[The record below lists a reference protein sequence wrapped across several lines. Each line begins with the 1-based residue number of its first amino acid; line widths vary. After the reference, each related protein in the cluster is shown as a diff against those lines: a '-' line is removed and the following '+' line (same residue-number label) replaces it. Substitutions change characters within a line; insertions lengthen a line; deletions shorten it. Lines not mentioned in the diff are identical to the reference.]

1 MMSSLR
7 KGAFLLFMAV
17 LFISCAPN
25 RAMTKNSDGMTGH
38 PAAAEKNQSDQTYA
52 ADDDFDFE
60 NAEIETAEKS
70 APVPAKSTKVKTP
83 AKKAAPP
90 VVADSGEPKTQS
102 VSGGYQYT
110 GVASWY
116 GREFNGKKTASGER
130 FNMNDL
136 TAAHRTLP
144 LGSVVMVKNMDNG
157 KTVKVRINDRGP
169 FKKGRILDLSYA
181 AAKKLDMVAA
191 GEANVGIK
199 MVGAA
204 GRDYSSKDDDASGV
218 DEEFDAE
225 LEKPAKKKPSKV
237 KAVSFTEPEPQTSAF
252 VIQAGAFYTRKNAE
266 KQKSRIEEILPEAD
280 VQISNDGDLYKVKIA
295 GITSKKD
302 AERQKKALSADEIDA
317 FIVGQE

>member
-1 MMSSLR
+1 MLSSLR

-38 PAAAEKNQSDQTYA
+38 PVASEKTQSDQTYA

-70 APVPAKSTKVKTP
+70 APVPAKKV
-83 AKKAAPP
+83 APP
-90 VVADSGEPKTQS
+90 VSADSSEPKVQAG
-102 VSGGYQYT
+102 SGGYQFT

-116 GREFNGKKTASGER
+116 GREFNGKKTASGEK
-130 FNMNDL
+130 FNMNEM

-144 LGSVVMVKNMDNG
+144 LGSVIVVKNLDNG
-157 KTVKVRINDRGP
+157 KIVKVRINDRGP
-169 FKKGRILDLSYA
+169 FKKGRILDLSFA

-204 GRDYSSKDDDASGV
+204 GREYSSNDDNAAGV
-218 DEEFDAE
+218 DEEFDADI
-225 LEKPAKKKPSKV
+225 EKPAKKKSSKV
-237 KAVSFTEPEPQTSAF
+237 KAVSYTEPKESAF

-280 VQISNDGDLYKVKIA
+280 VQISNDGDLYKVKISGLA
-295 GITSKKD
+295 SKRD

-317 FIVGQE
+317 FIVEQE

>member
-1 MMSSLR
+1 MMSYVR

-38 PAAAEKNQSDQTYA
+38 PVAAEKAPSDQTYA

-70 APVPAKSTKVKTP
+70 APVPAKSAKVKAP
-83 AKKAAPP
+83 AKKVAPP
-90 VVADSGEPKTQS
+90 IAADSSESKTQAA
-102 VSGGYQYT
+102 SGGFQYT

-116 GREFNGKKTASGER
+116 GREFNGKKTASGEK
-130 FNMNDL
+130 FNMNEL

-144 LGSVVMVKNMDNG
+144 LGSVVVVKNLDNG
-157 KTVKVRINDRGP
+157 KSVKVRINDRGP

-181 AAKKLDMVAA
+181 AAKKLDMVST
-191 GEANVGIK
+191 GEANVGIR
-199 MVGAA
+199 MVGAG
-204 GRDYSSKDDDASGV
+204 GRDYSSKDDGAVGV
-218 DEEFDAE
+218 DEEFDADV
-225 LEKPAKKKPSKV
+225 EKPTKKKPSKV
-237 KAVSFTEPEPQTSAF
+237 KAVSFTEPQPSAF

-266 KQKSRIEEILPEAD
+266 KQKSRIVEILPDAD
-280 VQISNDGDLYKVKIA
+280 VQISNDGDLYKVKIS
-295 GITSKKD
+295 GIASKKD

-317 FIVGQE
+317 FIVGQD